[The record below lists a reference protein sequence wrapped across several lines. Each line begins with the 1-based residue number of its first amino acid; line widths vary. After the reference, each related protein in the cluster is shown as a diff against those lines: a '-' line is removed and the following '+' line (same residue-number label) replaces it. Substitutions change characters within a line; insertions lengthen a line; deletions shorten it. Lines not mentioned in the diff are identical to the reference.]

1 MTARILPVLL
11 LACVGAAGP
20 ARAQDPDSARAA
32 LVRNALC
39 PGAEVQISTTFADR
53 YRGRCVLRDARLL
66 VVDGHGAEH
75 PILYTAVDTV
85 WMRGAGTRPGIIT
98 GAWIGGV
105 LGGALGA
112 LFVVALCE
120 YGCRRDLVTH
130 TAAGAVSGA
139 FSGGVAGGLIGRET
153 RVWIRRYPR

>member
-1 MTARILPVLL
+1 MTARALLVLL
-11 LACVGAAGP
+11 LACAGAAGP

-32 LVRNALC
+32 LERYALC

-53 YRGRCVLRDARLL
+53 YRGRCVPRDARLI
-66 VVDGHGAEH
+66 VVDRHGAEH

-85 WMRGAGTRPGIIT
+85 WMRGPGTRPGVIT

-120 YGCRRDLVTH
+120 YGCRQDLVTH
-130 TAAGAVSGA
+130 TAAGALSGGFSGA
-139 FSGGVAGGLIGRET
+139 VAGGLIGRET
-153 RVWIRRYPR
+153 RVWIRHYPP